1 MITTFFSK
9 PCQDHS
15 GRAFALRIF
24 TPNFFP
30 INLFPTVK
38 IVLRLVPALLV
49 LLASVGSATAQATL
63 DTTVNTPLPDSLR
76 AKKLAQQGP
85 PMQTVTTK
93 PLPWQPNPKKS
104 ALYSAILPGS
114 GQLYNR
120 QYWKIPIIYAGVAAS
135 GYFFFDNR
143 SQYRKYRKAYVS
155 RLTDPNYQDEFTG
168 LYSRDNLKTLQ
179 DAYKRYLD
187 MTVLLTA
194 LGYTIQVLD
203 AVTFAHLKNFDVSKD
218 ISFRFQPVADP
229 TGVGVGLVMHF

>member
-1 MITTFFSK
+1 MFRQGFCIVYLYTRNF
-9 PCQDHS
+9 P
-15 GRAFALRIF
+15 
-24 TPNFFP
+24 PNQS
-30 INLFPTVK
+30 IPTVK
-38 IVLRLVPALLV
+38 IVLRLVLALLV
-49 LLASVGSATAQATL
+49 SLAAVLPAAAQATL
-63 DTTVNTPLPDSLR
+63 DTSVNTPLPDSLR
-76 AKKLAQQGP
+76 ARKLAQQGP
-85 PMQTVTTK
+85 PMETVTTK
-93 PLPWQPNPKKS
+93 PQPWQPNPKKS

-120 QYWKIPIIYAGVAAS
+120 QYWKIPVIYAGVATA

-143 SQYRKYRKAYVS
+143 SNYRKYRKAYVA
-155 RLTDPNYQDEFTG
+155 RLTDPNFQDEFTG

-218 ISFRFQPVADP
+218 ISFRFQPVSDP